1 MLLTQ
6 LWHKMTMKHESHMGL
21 SLEKDSSSGC
31 PLTLQLGMKE
41 LGTLQIEN
49 WGRGLFFS
57 LLLFLLLLLL
67 FLSLL
72 YFLPGRVY
80 SRKQTSKGKSQQGGA
95 EIGWNVMRHFKKKKE
110 TRSFLYQKGSFW
122 KLPQI
127 IALSTFASQ
136 RVASHCT
143 QHWITFCSAM
153 RRKWDG
159 CKGTGIWW
167 FNSCTREGNR
177 WV

>member
-1 MLLTQ
+1 
-6 LWHKMTMKHESHMGL
+6 MGL

-80 SRKQTSKGKSQQGGA
+80 SFKTPKLLRGNSCSKQKTGCD
-95 EIGWNVMRHFKKKKE
+95 
-110 TRSFLYQKGSFW
+110 L
-122 KLPQI
+122 LPQRKS
-127 IALSTFASQ
+127 LSATCQTARPQQSRVHESQ
-136 RVASHCT
+136 ENT
-143 QHWITFCSAM
+143 ITGSEWESKSFVFSNGAGFDSDKVCQ
-153 RRKWDG
+153 
-159 CKGTGIWW
+159 
-167 FNSCTREGNR
+167 
-177 WV
+177 V